1 MVLLVG
7 PLAVGIA
14 SSETKVGS
22 NIDVRTI
29 VAVKIADAEAQKLLP
44 PGWQVNPIASGP
56 NQGANLTMTFIDQL
70 LNQDAEGKPAAV
82 SSTRTLAFGVPAT
95 NAATGAAGNN
105 VVRTI
110 TTNAAAAPGAYKVG
124 KPGSMRLEQ
133 SIKATDN
140 EPATVSERWEVRDE
154 SGGTVTLSLEY
165 TRALPARNKGESK
178 VYGGPDPVFF
188 RIYRTDA
195 GADVLR
201 SVPTGIDRVK
211 KLSLRVTMPD
221 LKKAFDGSEQIVSVT
236 AIPWYVREVALP

>member
-1 MVLLVG
+1 MRLRTLPLLLTLALLLG
-7 PLAVGIA
+7 PLIVGIA

-29 VAVKIADAEAQKLLP
+29 VAVKIAEVEAQKLLP

-56 NQGANLTMTFIDQL
+56 NQGATLTMTFIDQL
-70 LNQDAEGKPAAV
+70 LNQDPEGKPAA
-82 SSTRTLAFGVPAT
+82 
-95 NAATGAAGNN
+95 AAGP
-105 VVRTI
+105 
-110 TTNAAAAPGAYKVG
+110 PGAYKVG
-124 KPGSMRLEQ
+124 KLGSMRLEQ

-140 EPATVSERWEVRDE
+140 EPATVSERWEVRDQ
-154 SGGTVTLSLEY
+154 SGGTVTLALEY

-178 VYGGPDPVFF
+178 VYGGPDPNFF

-201 SVPTGIDRVK
+201 STATGVDRVK
-211 KLSLRVTMPD
+211 KVSLRVTIAD
-221 LKKAFDGSEQIVSVT
+221 LKKAFDGSEQIVSIT